1 MLEKTVA
8 NNGNAGGLMK
18 HAGKKV
24 LLIVL
29 RLKSM
34 EGKP

>member
-1 MLEKTVA
+1 MLEKTVTKD
-8 NNGNAGGLMK
+8 GKVGGLMK
-18 HAGKKV
+18 HAGKNV